1 MAIIPAILVKYIL
14 VSLYSNYEK
23 LWPKKGEKLILTGDF
38 NSEGHEI

>member
-23 LWPKKGEKLILTGDF
+23 FLLTGDF